1 MKDFNNI
8 EADPI
13 PEGLEFNESYMQ
25 DAFALYDAEKR
36 KRKRRLLI
44 WWITSALGFSSVLL
58 IGIFFFTREE
68 ISGHSGKKAPADK
81 EVFVQKSPVGPNS
94 SNAHQDSLD
103 KANAGGKKSHLM
115 QQISVHSQKG
125 ITDASIAR
133 SGYNSRNSSRS
144 KLKAGRK
151 SKLTNSTEKN
161 RNTGNSTGENIPEN
175 TLSIQNRD
183 NSSSLQD
190 SIPEKTTEQ
199 HATSEAVKAEPKPVA
214 EPIDLPSRPAVLA
227 FADNPVSAL
236 PAFNQSPT
244 PLTTETDVRKNHV
257 FLNLGVNTLF
267 GMKELKNKATFRESI
282 GVSYT
287 CQISPKFTIGAGIA
301 YHSISR
307 ISYKRKIG
315 DTTNSDKTTTI
326 LNKTTLNY
334 ISFSPQVQYQ
344 LWPNHLLT
352 AGFGIEYLLV
362 DPGERYEISNYTQ
375 ETPKRTNS
383 KLYYST
389 FNRFNFSVSLGYTYQ
404 FSRFMA
410 VHASYH
416 YGFTDITRNTDF
428 NKTFD
433 RNSRLQIGLNIKL
446 Y

>member
-13 PEGLEFNESYMQ
+13 PEGLEFNESYMH
-25 DAFALYDAEKR
+25 DAFAMYDAEKR

-58 IGIFFFTREE
+58 IGIFFFTRGEAE
-68 ISGHSGKKAPADK
+68 NHSNKQNTSDSKVLAQQFSADSDSVAEKHDQKVEPKSGDESSVSGTDQNQTTNASTLKSRFNKNLKTAKADRL
-81 EVFVQKSPVGPNS
+81 VNS
-94 SNAHQDSLD
+94 GSAF
-103 KANAGGKKSHLM
+103 K
-115 QQISVHSQKG
+115 
-125 ITDASIAR
+125 
-133 SGYNSRNSSRS
+133 
-144 KLKAGRK
+144 
-151 SKLTNSTEKN
+151 KN
-161 RNTGNSTGENIPEN
+161 RSIDPTTDKSIREKPGNNQKIPTDLPFSNETTPGN
-175 TLSIQNRD
+175 TLQHETDGIAESVL
-183 NSSSLQD
+183 S
-190 SIPEKTTEQ
+190 KT
-199 HATSEAVKAEPKPVA
+199 AP
-214 EPIDLPSRPAVLA
+214 EPIHLPFKPAVLA
-227 FADNPVSAL
+227 FVGDSAAKI
-236 PAFNQSPT
+236 PAHDQQM
-244 PLTTETDVRKNHV
+244 PLQAAENDTRKHHV

-267 GMKELKNKATFRESI
+267 GMKELQNRATFRESI
-282 GVSYT
+282 GVSYNYR
-287 CQISPKFTIGAGIA
+287 INPKLSIGAGMD

-334 ISFSPQVQYQ
+334 ISFSPQIQYHF
-344 LWPNHLLT
+344 LPKHTLT

-362 DPGERYEISNYTQ
+362 DPGERYEIDNYTQ

-389 FNRFNFSVSLGYTYQ
+389 FNRFNFSASLGYTYQ

-410 VHASYH
+410 VHASYY
-416 YGFTDITRNTDF
+416 YGFTDITINTDF

-433 RNSRLQIGLNIKL
+433 RNSRLQIGLKIKL

>member
-25 DAFALYDAEKR
+25 DAFALYDAEKQ

-44 WWITSALGFSSVLL
+44 WWITSALGFSAVLL
-58 IGIFFFTREE
+58 IGIFFFTQEE
-68 ISGHSGKKAPADK
+68 TISHSNKKQTPDKKIPAHRL
-81 EVFVQKSPVGPNS
+81 
-94 SNAHQDSLD
+94 AADSVP
-103 KANAGGKKSHLM
+103 ANAVHQHTGRAQNRNIQVVSGTDQNQAASS
-115 QQISVHSQKG
+115 IS
-125 ITDASIAR
+125 ASK
-133 SGYNSRNSSRS
+133 SGYSMRLNTSKAILRVKSGSSF
-144 KLKAGRK
+144 K
-151 SKLTNSTEKN
+151 KN
-161 RNTGNSTGENIPEN
+161 RNINPFTDKPVSGRTDNGEQTTADLSSPNEIIAEN
-175 TLSIQNRD
+175 TLRKQTGEIDQSIG
-183 NSSSLQD
+183 SK
-190 SIPEKTTEQ
+190 P
-199 HATSEAVKAEPKPVA
+199 AAES
-214 EPIDLPSRPAVLA
+214 IDLSSQPAVLA
-227 FADNPVSAL
+227 FVDDSAAKL
-236 PAFNQSPT
+236 PAYPTQT
-244 PLTTETDVRKNHV
+244 PLQAAENDTRKHHL

-267 GMKELKNKATFRESI
+267 GMNELKNKATFRESI
-282 GVSYT
+282 GVSYNY
-287 CQISPKFTIGAGIA
+287 QINPKLSIGAGLE

-334 ISFSPQVQYQ
+334 ISFLPQVHYH
-344 LWPNHLLT
+344 LWPNHTLN

-362 DPGERYEISNYTQ
+362 DPGERYETSNYTQ
-375 ETPKRTNS
+375 ETPRRTNS

-389 FNRFNFSVSLGYTYQ
+389 FNRYNFSISLGYTYQ

-410 VHASYH
+410 VHASYY

-433 RNSRLQIGLNIKL
+433 RNSRLQIGLKIKL

>member
-13 PEGLEFNESYMQ
+13 PEGLEFNESYMH
-25 DAFALYDAEKR
+25 DAFAMYDAEKR

-44 WWITSALGFSSVLL
+44 WWITSALGFSCVLL
-58 IGIFFFTREE
+58 AGIFFFTGEE
-68 ISGHSGKKAPADK
+68 AESHSNNQNTSDRKLLTQQLSVDSDSVAEKQEPKVGPASEDESSVSGTAHNQTTNAST
-81 EVFVQKSPVGPNS
+81 QKSRLS
-94 SNAHQDSLD
+94 KHLKTT
-103 KANAGGKKSHLM
+103 KADRLAASG
-115 QQISVHSQKG
+115 SVFK
-125 ITDASIAR
+125 
-133 SGYNSRNSSRS
+133 
-144 KLKAGRK
+144 
-151 SKLTNSTEKN
+151 KN
-161 RNTGNSTGENIPEN
+161 RDTNPSTNRGIQEKPGNEQPTRADLPFSSETTPGNTFQPGTEGIAQSV
-175 TLSIQNRD
+175 LS
-183 NSSSLQD
+183 
-190 SIPEKTTEQ
+190 
-199 HATSEAVKAEPKPVA
+199 KPSF
-214 EPIDLPSRPAVLA
+214 ELIDLPFKPAILA
-227 FADNPVSAL
+227 FADDSASGL
-236 PAFNQSPT
+236 PADDQSL
-244 PLTTETDVRKNHV
+244 PLQTAENDTRKHQV

-267 GMKELKNKATFRESI
+267 GMKELKNRTTFRESI
-282 GVSYT
+282 GVSYNYR
-287 CQISPKFTIGAGIA
+287 IHPKLSIGAGFE

-334 ISFSPQVQYQ
+334 ISFAPQIQYHF
-344 LWPNHLLT
+344 LPNHSIN

-362 DPGERYEISNYTQ
+362 DPGERYEIDNYTQ

-389 FNRFNFSVSLGYTYQ
+389 FNRFNFSASLGYTYQ

-410 VHASYH
+410 VHASYY
-416 YGFTDITRNTDF
+416 YGFTDITINKDF

-433 RNSRLQIGLNIKL
+433 RNSRLQIGLKIKL

>member
-13 PEGLEFNESYMQ
+13 PEGLEFNESYMH
-25 DAFALYDAEKR
+25 DAFAMYDAEKR

-58 IGIFFFTREE
+58 VGIFFFTREE
-68 ISGHSGKKAPADK
+68 ADPHSMKQAADKKAPVQQLSADADPVVTK
-81 EVFVQKSPVGPNS
+81 QAQAGETQSQHTQAVSGTDQNRVTASSTLKSKFSKRLNT
-94 SNAHQDSLD
+94 ATAD
-103 KANAGGKKSHLM
+103 
-115 QQISVHSQKG
+115 
-125 ITDASIAR
+125 R
-133 SGYNSRNSSRS
+133 
-144 KLKAGRK
+144 KLKSGSSVK
-151 SKLTNSTEKN
+151 TN
-161 RNTGNSTGENIPEN
+161 RNTKHLTDKGIAERTGNDKQNPDDLPFSNGKIPEN
-175 TLSIQNRD
+175 AVQPEADRTA
-183 NSSSLQD
+183 D
-190 SIPEKTTEQ
+190 SE
-199 HATSEAVKAEPKPVA
+199 TSKPLVEPVN
-214 EPIDLPSRPAVLA
+214 LPSKPALLA
-227 FADNPVSAL
+227 FADDSASNLPVSDQQIPL
-236 PAFNQSPT
+236 PVAENDIS
-244 PLTTETDVRKNHV
+244 KHHV

-267 GMKELKNKATFRESI
+267 GMKELKNRATFRESI
-282 GVSYT
+282 GVSYNYRFN
-287 CQISPKFTIGAGIA
+287 PKLAIGAGLE

-334 ISFSPQVQYQ
+334 ISFSPRIHYQ
-344 LWPNHLLT
+344 FWPNHTLS

-362 DPGERYEISNYTQ
+362 DPGERYEIDNYTQ

-410 VHASYH
+410 VHASYY
-416 YGFTDITRNTDF
+416 YGFTDITINTDF

-446 Y
+446 H

>member
-13 PEGLEFNESYMQ
+13 PEGLEFNESYMH
-25 DAFALYDAEKR
+25 DAFAMYDAEKR

-68 ISGHSGKKAPADK
+68 A
-81 EVFVQKSPVGPNS
+81 E
-94 SNAHQDSLD
+94 
-103 KANAGGKKSHLM
+103 
-115 QQISVHSQKG
+115 VHSKKQDTPDKKELVSQSAAG
-125 ITDASIAR
+125 QDPVVAKHAQTGKTQSQYIEPVPGTDQNQVITAS
-133 SGYNSRNSSRS
+133 S
-144 KLKAGRK
+144 LK
-151 SKLTNSTEKN
+151 SKYSKRLNTNKLNKHIKSEGSFKKN
-161 RNTGNSTGENIPEN
+161 RNPTYFAG
-175 TLSIQNRD
+175 QNV
-183 NSSSLQD
+183 
-190 SIPEKTTEQ
+190 PEKTVNDKRQNIADLPASIEASRGETVQ
-199 HATSEAVKAEPKPVA
+199 HEAGSPAKALFIPVI
-214 EPIDLPSRPAVLA
+214 EPIHLPTKPAMLA
-227 FADNPVSAL
+227 FADDSASGL
-236 PAFNQSPT
+236 PAHDQ
-244 PLTTETDVRKNHV
+244 PLPLQTAENDTRKHHV

-282 GVSYT
+282 GVSYNY
-287 CQISPKFTIGAGIA
+287 QINPRLSIGTGFE

-334 ISFSPQVQYQ
+334 ISFSPQIQYHF
-344 LWPNHLLT
+344 LPKHTIT

-362 DPGERYEISNYTQ
+362 DPGERYEIDNYTQ

-389 FNRFNFSVSLGYTYQ
+389 FNRFNFSASLGYTYQ

-410 VHASYH
+410 VHASYY
-416 YGFTDITRNTDF
+416 YGFTDITINTDF

-433 RNSRLQIGLNIKL
+433 RNSRLPVGLKIKL

>member
-44 WWITSALGFSSVLL
+44 WWITSALGFSCVLL
-58 IGIFFFTREE
+58 VGIFFFTREE
-68 ISGHSGKKAPADK
+68 V
-81 EVFVQKSPVGPNS
+81 E
-94 SNAHQDSLD
+94 
-103 KANAGGKKSHLM
+103 
-115 QQISVHSQKG
+115 VHSNKQNTSDKKVFTQQFSVDSNSVAAKQDLKVEPKNG
-125 ITDASIAR
+125 NTSSVSGTTQDQTINASTLKSRFRKHLKTTKTDR
-133 SGYNSRNSSRS
+133 LVNSGSAF
-144 KLKAGRK
+144 K
-151 SKLTNSTEKN
+151 KN
-161 RNTGNSTGENIPEN
+161 RNAKPTADKNIPEKPGN
-175 TLSIQNRD
+175 GEQTPTDLPFSNETTPGNI
-183 NSSSLQD
+183 LH
-190 SIPEKTTEQ
+190 PETDEIT
-199 HATSEAVKAEPKPVA
+199 HLEAAKPII
-214 EPIDLPSRPAVLA
+214 EPIHLPFKPAVLA
-227 FADNPVSAL
+227 FVDDSAAKI
-236 PAFNQSPT
+236 PAHDQQM
-244 PLTTETDVRKNHV
+244 PLQAAENDTRKHHV

-282 GVSYT
+282 GVSCNY
-287 CQISPKFTIGAGIA
+287 QINPRLSIGTGLE

-334 ISFSPQVQYQ
+334 ISFSPQIQYHF
-344 LWPNHLLT
+344 LPKHTLT

-362 DPGERYEISNYTQ
+362 DPGERYEIDNYTQ

-389 FNRFNFSVSLGYTYQ
+389 FNRFNFSASLGYTYQ

-410 VHASYH
+410 VHASYY
-416 YGFTDITRNTDF
+416 YGFTDITINTDF

-433 RNSRLQIGLNIKL
+433 RNSRLQIGLKIKL